1 MGTSREF
8 PESIVARKKAMD
20 TAKAKKDGV
29 ILPADN
35 ILSSATSTR
44 LDTDVAAYDAGIDA
58 IKAAKEAYHGAV
70 GFAKPQRIL
79 LKSNITSFYNTFNN
93 CIDKLDT
100 IPASARAFY
109 GLPVGK
115 ALLPKMDTDVE
126 LLAAGA
132 SVLSGDLLRI
142 AAGGIP
148 MSTPTIAEF
157 TIVYDAAKLKIV
169 AISNAKTAE
178 NTVTRN
184 LQLQGPEVKDL
195 ITHIWDE
202 VEQYYSL
209 STPSNRRAQARLWG
223 VRYISTGVP
232 SVITGNCATALGVG
246 VPNVKIRIVGSS
258 HFVLTDALGNF
269 TLNTSLYGDLELL
282 ATLKNYE
289 KNTIA
294 FSKDDGVAEV
304 VNVVMVHV

>member
-1 MGTSREF
+1 MGTARIS
-8 PESIVARKKAMD
+8 PQSIIGRQKAM
-20 TAKAKKDGV
+20 TKAKTKKDGV
-29 ILPADN
+29 PVPADN
-35 ILSSATSTR
+35 ILSEVTSER
-44 LDTDVAAYDAGIDA
+44 LDNDLAAFNTGIAA
-58 IKAAKEAYHGAV
+58 IESAKQTYHNCVLLAR
-70 GFAKPQRIL
+70 PQRIL
-79 LKSNITSFYNTFNN
+79 LKKNILSFFKTFNN
-93 CIDKLDT
+93 CIDSLGT
-100 IPASARAFY
+100 IPNTARGFY
-109 GLPVGK
+109 GLPITKGDM
-115 ALLPKMDTDVE
+115 PDINTDDK
-126 LLAAGA
+126 LLAMGA
-132 SVLSGDLLRI
+132 KVISGDLLRI

-148 MSTPTIAEF
+148 MSAPTIAQF
-157 TIVYDAAKLKIV
+157 TIVFDAAKPVIL

-178 NTVTRN
+178 ATAIRN
-184 LQLQGPEVKDL
+184 LQLQEPEVKDL

-202 VEQYYSL
+202 VEAYYSL
-209 STPSNRRAQARLWG
+209 STPSNRRTQARLWG

-246 VPNVKIRIVGSS
+246 VAGVKIRIVGSS

-289 KNTIA
+289 KNTID